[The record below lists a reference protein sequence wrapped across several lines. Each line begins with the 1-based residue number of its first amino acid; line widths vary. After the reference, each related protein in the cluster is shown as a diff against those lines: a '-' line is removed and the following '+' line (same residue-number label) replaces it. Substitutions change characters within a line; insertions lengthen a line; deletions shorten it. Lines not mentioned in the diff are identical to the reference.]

1 MVSLDVARAAVR
13 SLCFGRPRQVSLVLL
28 VGGLLLTGGVV
39 QAAQPIES
47 FVWKAAVATT
57 AVLIATTN
65 PLEADGMLA
74 EVGGGDHINV
84 VRIGARW
91 DWKEDLLD
99 VFGWKVD
106 TYWQLEFSK
115 WQSTRDASQDGSS
128 VTAGLIPVFRF
139 VGKQNRF
146 RPYIDVGVGVNV
158 FSVSRLEDH
167 QFGSNFQFSD
177 VFGFGVHFGNRNQW
191 ELGYKFQHYSNGSV
205 RVPNKGIN
213 FSFLTLSYMY
223 K

>member
-1 MVSLDVARAAVR
+1 MSFDFTKAAMR
-13 SLCFGRPRQVSLVLL
+13 SLCFGWSRRASVVLL
-28 VGGLLLTGGVV
+28 VGSLLLTGTA
-39 QAAQPIES
+39 QAGQQPLES
-47 FVWKAAVATT
+47 LMWKSAVATT
-57 AVLIATTN
+57 AALIAITN

-106 TYWQLEFSK
+106 SYWKLEFSR
-115 WQSTRDASQDGSS
+115 WQSTRDASQEGVS
-128 VTAGLIPVFRF
+128 VTAGLIPMFRF
-139 VGKQNRF
+139 VDKQNHF

-177 VFGFGVHFGNRNQW
+177 VLGFGAHFGNRNQW

-213 FSFLTLSYMY
+213 FNFLTLSYMY